1 MVIPAVAYG
10 AYKLGKTFLDKG
22 GGKLIGKGLR
32 WGAKVIGQKD
42 LANAVGGFAKNIGD
56 MTGIKAISDIG
67 KGLSS
72 KKDKYKKKEGE
83 SNDESSNGSSS
94 KQDNSASGPVN
105 YYKPSGVNSAAK
117 TRFDSFFE

>member
-1 MVIPAVAYG
+1 MVIPALAYG
-10 AYKLGKTFLDKG
+10 AYKLLNKG

-56 MTGIKAISDIG
+56 MTVIKAISDIG

-94 KQDNSASGPVN
+94 KQDSTSAVN
-105 YYKPSGVNSAAK
+105 FYKPSGVNSAAK
-117 TRFDSFFE
+117 ARFDSFFE